1 MQIWHERVA
10 RVDQRCQNVPQGGET
25 SPEWATKTLEIRQY
39 EKTETRDLTRANGY
53 IQRLK
58 DVWSK

>member
-1 MQIWHERVA
+1 MAGAGSLESIHAATMYHR
-10 RVDQRCQNVPQGGET
+10 GET
-25 SPEWATKTLEIRQY
+25 SPEWATPSLEIRQY